1 MSEFEIRELQERIDA
16 GILLAQR
23 RLIERTRRDN
33 GDLVVVRD
41 GEVVRLTPDELLQP
55 AQYSLYI
62 FRCKSVFLATAYPL
76 VSITQQPR

>member
-23 RLIERTRRDN
+23 RLIERMRKDN

-41 GEVVRLTPDELLQP
+41 GKVVRLHPDEL
-55 AQYSLYI
+55 
-62 FRCKSVFLATAYPL
+62 K
-76 VSITQQPR
+76 

>member
-33 GDLVVVRD
+33 GYVVVVRD
-41 GEVVRLTPDELLQP
+41 CQVVRLTPDQLLQ
-55 AQYSLYI
+55 
-62 FRCKSVFLATAYPL
+62 K
-76 VSITQQPR
+76 

>member
-33 GDLVVVRD
+33 GDLVVMSD
-41 GEVVRLTPDELLQP
+41 GEVVRLTPDELLRGKP
-55 AQYSLYI
+55 IL
-62 FRCKSVFLATAYPL
+62 P
-76 VSITQQPR
+76 

>member
-1 MSEFEIRELQERIDA
+1 MSDFEIRELQERIDA

-41 GEVVRLTPDELLQP
+41 GQILHLTPDQLL
-55 AQYSLYI
+55 
-62 FRCKSVFLATAYPL
+62 RD
-76 VSITQQPR
+76 

>member
-1 MSEFEIRELQERIDA
+1 MSEFEIKELQDRIDA

-41 GEVVRLTPDELLQP
+41 GKVVRLHPDEL
-55 AQYSLYI
+55 
-62 FRCKSVFLATAYPL
+62 K
-76 VSITQQPR
+76 

>member
-33 GDLVVVRD
+33 GDLVVMRD
-41 GEVVRLTPDELLQP
+41 GEVVRLTPDELLRGKP
-55 AQYSLYI
+55 IL
-62 FRCKSVFLATAYPL
+62 P
-76 VSITQQPR
+76 

>member
-41 GEVVRLTPDELLQP
+41 GQVVRLTPDQLLQ
-55 AQYSLYI
+55 
-62 FRCKSVFLATAYPL
+62 KSQFPTPTPCILGQDIL
-76 VSITQQPR
+76 I

>member
-41 GEVVRLTPDELLQP
+41 GQIMHLTPDQLLEE
-55 AQYSLYI
+55 
-62 FRCKSVFLATAYPL
+62 
-76 VSITQQPR
+76 

>member
-23 RLIERTRRDN
+23 RLIERTRRDK

-41 GEVVRLTPDELLQP
+41 GKVVHLTPDQLLEE
-55 AQYSLYI
+55 
-62 FRCKSVFLATAYPL
+62 
-76 VSITQQPR
+76 

>member
-41 GEVVRLTPDELLQP
+41 GQILHLTPDQLL
-55 AQYSLYI
+55 
-62 FRCKSVFLATAYPL
+62 RD
-76 VSITQQPR
+76 

>member
-41 GEVVRLTPDELLQP
+41 GQVMHLTPDQLLEE
-55 AQYSLYI
+55 
-62 FRCKSVFLATAYPL
+62 
-76 VSITQQPR
+76 